1 MMESGKYV
9 VKIMIIEIVQIFKDD
24 KAGWFNIN
32 INEMYTLYFNKK
44 ILSVRILFFLDNRW
58 YFSLK
63 KIFHMLQKNN
73 FLFLYKNK
81 IEI

>member
-44 ILSVRILFFLDNRW
+44 ILSVRIYFF
-58 YFSLK
+58 
-63 KIFHMLQKNN
+63 
-73 FLFLYKNK
+73 
-81 IEI
+81 